1 MEDKQKQSHITI
13 KSDDDLNT
21 IVEALKGAKD
31 SIVVFKFP
39 TDNDVINSPIGLKT
53 LKKKALDFGK
63 ALLIISPEPQ
73 YAELIKNAGIEIADS
88 FDAIND
94 ANIRNAQSEVEDHKM
109 TLVGLNS
116 QKKKNKLENPLI
128 TVEKPEV
135 IDTNPVAEVFA
146 PPVIYSGN
154 SEITASELEEKSDN
168 KGEEEIEKPSYQAKN
183 IATGMTGV
191 DFSKVTTKTEDS
203 FFSRI
208 FRRNKTE
215 KGKEDL
221 LPPVTK
227 YQAEQSKGTSPRV
240 YLRFLGILVIA
251 ALLFAA
257 ALFAV
262 FYFYFP
268 KVRIELKV
276 ASDRVT
282 TTEQIVAR
290 TSVTGFDSN
299 KREIPLI
306 KETSEKT
313 GSSNVSPTGNGVS
326 GEKAKGTLN
335 LIKLSGADVSLPVGT
350 AVQTANGLTFVTQA
364 AVTVSQPVTVA
375 IEASQFGEEYNVAA
389 SGEYNWVVA
398 GHDTVK
404 GQNFSAMNGGTKRT
418 YKVLSKDD
426 YNKAVEALQKELY
439 EQLKSDLEFRN
450 RDNGYTFVEQSLK
463 SLVKDT
469 PSINPVVGAETQTD
483 AFLEMK
489 TTSSALYYQ
498 TDSLQKLVEQ
508 LIKTKYESTVVT
520 ANQKGLTVSD
530 LKIEV
535 KSITV
540 GQNDE
545 VTFDVDASGLVTPQI
560 DIDGIK
566 SQVVG
571 KKWDEM
577 VTLAKEAVIQES
589 DPRITFFPT
598 WIPRELWYVPNE
610 TSRVDISV
618 EILE

>member
-1 MEDKQKQSHITI
+1 MKDKEILSQIII
-13 KSDDDLNT
+13 KADDDLNY
-21 IVEALKGAKD
+21 IVELLKGSEGD
-31 SIVVFKFP
+31 VVIFKFP
-39 TDNDVINSPIGLKT
+39 VDNDVINSPIGLKT
-53 LKKKALDFGK
+53 LKKKSLDFGK
-63 ALLIISPEPQ
+63 ALLIISPEAQ
-73 YAELIKNAGIEIADS
+73 YNELLNNAGIEIADS
-88 FDAIND
+88 FDEVNEE
-94 ANIRNAQSEVEDHKM
+94 NIHNAKAEVEEHKM

-116 QKKKNKLENPLI
+116 QKKRNNATNPLI
-128 TVEKPEV
+128 VVEKPE
-135 IDTNPVAEVFA
+135 IINNNPVPEIFE

-154 SEITASELEEKSDN
+154 SEVILNENEGDIENLRDKEV
-168 KGEEEIEKPSYQAKN
+168 EKPSYQAKN
-183 IATGMTGV
+183 TATGMTGV
-191 DFSKVTTKTEDS
+191 DFSKVTTKTEES

-208 FRRNKTE
+208 FRRKKNGE
-215 KGKEDL
+215 SKEDF
-221 LPPVTK
+221 LPPITK
-227 YQAEQSKGTSPRV
+227 YQVEKAKGTSYSV
-240 YLRFLGILVIA
+240 YLKLLGILIVAVLI
-251 ALLFAA
+251 FAG

-276 ASDRVT
+276 ASDKVT
-282 TTEQIVAR
+282 TFEQIVAK

-299 KREIPLI
+299 KKEIPLI

-313 GSSNVSPTGNGVS
+313 GSSNVTPTGNGVS

-350 AVQTANGLTFVTQA
+350 AVQTSNGLTFVTQV

-375 IEASQFGEEYNVAA
+375 IAATQFGEEYNVAA
-389 SGEYNWVVA
+389 SGEYNWVVT
-398 GHDTVK
+398 GHDTIK
-404 GQNFSAMNGGTKRT
+404 GQNFSAMIGGTKRT

-426 YNKAVEALQKELY
+426 YDKAVEALKKELY
-439 EQLKSDLEFRN
+439 EQLKSDLEFKN

-508 LIKTKYESTVVT
+508 LIKTKYESTILT
-520 ANQKGLTVSD
+520 TNQKGLTVSD

-540 GQNDE
+540 GQNEE
-545 VTFDVDASGLVTPQI
+545 VTFAVDASGLVTPQI
-560 DIDGIK
+560 DIDTIK
-566 SQVVG
+566 SQIVG

-577 VTLAKEAVIQES
+577 VVIAKQAVVQES

-598 WIPRELWYVPNE
+598 WIPKELWYVPAE
-610 TSRVDISV
+610 TTRVDISV
-618 EILE
+618 EIAE